1 MGWSKHAAWTTGNG
15 NACRY
20 LEEAV
25 INNSFKARI
34 RWENNIKVEING
46 IGQERGPVLDMCI
59 SEQKKLAVCCEH
71 KLILRFHNILRI
83 L

>member
-1 MGWSKHAAWTTGNG
+1 
-15 NACRY
+15 

-59 SEQKKLAVCCEH
+59 SEQKKIGCL
-71 KLILRFHNILRI
+71 L
-83 L
+83 